1 MPRNAPILHPWEGT
15 AYRATTYDV
24 PLWVRPNRRGGR
36 FNVAGE
42 GCTQYLCLEADPP
55 YAEMIRHEQLK
66 TEAEAQLLRINLWE
80 AALHEAAIVDYSTF
94 ELAEAAGFPPDALV
108 DDDYERCQDEAKWL
122 IEQGARGLLSLSAA
136 LPGHT
141 NLTLFGPRVEVSWG
155 AATNLSA
162 QVPVRRIG
170 GKGAP
175 PVGLVDQVRQFG
187 QPHSGFDEY
196 LASKSRVKRRGRS
209 PREG

>member
-1 MPRNAPILHPWEGT
+1 MPRKAPILRPWEGT

-24 PLWVRPNRRGGR
+24 PLWVRPNRRDGR

-42 GCTQYLCLEADPP
+42 VCTQYLCLGADPP

-66 TEAEAQLLRINLWE
+66 TEAEAQLLRIYLWE
-80 AALHEAAIVDYSTF
+80 VALHEAAIVDYSAF
-94 ELAEAAGFPPDALV
+94 ELAEAAGFPPAALV
-108 DDDYERCQDEAKWL
+108 DDDYERCQNEAKWL
-122 IEQGARGLLSLSAA
+122 IEHGARGLLSPSAA

-155 AATNLSA
+155 ATMNLSA

-170 GKGAP
+170 GKGPP

-187 QPHSGFDEY
+187 QPHSGLEEY
-196 LASKSRVKRRGRS
+196 LASQIQVKRPRRS
-209 PREG
+209 PRKE